1 MKTIKQL
8 LSFVL
13 IALFGIAS
21 VISPVS
27 AAKGNSTS
35 TTGTIKINNA
45 VKGEDYSI
53 YQILKIAS
61 FDVDDNRQGK
71 VSYIVD
77 ESWYNF
83 FNNGT
88 YANNFEVSDETLTD
102 GSHYVTL
109 IEAPNNMEQFA
120 SDALNYA
127 KTNNISATSTKTA
140 ADNTVEWTG
149 LELGYYLVESTV
161 GVILSLDSTVP
172 NAEINEKNGTPT
184 IDKTMTGDLIINN
197 GSIGDIVDYTITLNN
212 IAGLKNVKVVDTIS
226 SGLTYYDMDNSF
238 VVKNGNNILNRGV
251 DYELVINDN
260 TFTLTLLK
268 TTTLEKN
275 SVITI
280 TYKAQ
285 INENSLTNIANTN
298 KADLQYGKNTTV
310 EGTPTETY
318 TYGFKINKTDSE
330 NIALTGAKFRLYDA
344 ATAGNEIKVVLV
356 KSEDGINYYRVAT
369 AEEIEAGL
377 TTEIEAGNA
386 VVDGLKIGKYY
397 LEETSA
403 PDGYNKL
410 ASRVEIEIALQDG
423 EFTYKNQQII
433 NTTSPVLPS
442 TGAMGT
448 VLFTIIGSIITI
460 GAGIILITKYRMS
473 KYNA

>member
-1 MKTIKQL
+1 MRTIKQL

-45 VKGEDYSI
+45 VNGEDYSI

-83 FNNGT
+83 FNSGT
-88 YANNFEVSDETLTD
+88 YANNFKVSNETLND

-127 KTNNISATSTKTA
+127 KTNNISVTSTKTA
-140 ADNTVEWTG
+140 AGNTVEWTG

-238 VVKNGNNILNRGV
+238 VVKNGDNILTRDV

-330 NIALTGAKFRLYDA
+330 NLTLTGAKFRLYDA